1 MNPEE
6 TNPMANTGTA
16 GTTGGGMAGSPMD
29 FTTSNDG
36 AKLSMADSLASAED
50 NLTSAGMAA
59 KTIGSDAIGLDQIGA
74 SDPTATMARPDE
86 PLTPAA
92 PVPGSLGSAM
102 SGPAIGTAM
111 PSAGTTGPMGM
122 SSTGVAPTG
131 SSQAGTMSTGTEA
144 NGTSSMGGAS
154 GFTTAP
160 ATSTSS
166 MAMNA
171 GMGALTAVPMGSGM
185 TGSASQAPYNPF
197 AVQEPA
203 PVQPK
208 VDMAAATKAKKK
220 PNTVMII
227 MIGLIAVLAVAVVV
241 LAVLWQQAVNNPKI
255 KYVTQQPAE
264 EQPVAEYVT
273 LVCSKT
279 MGAEE
284 VGGEGMVGLT
294 SVTETD
300 RMNYVAGTLSSV
312 AVTQNYLFADAMA
325 AQGMAPMFDQIVAGM
340 PGTANYV
347 VNDMA
352 VDFSVE
358 LSGDQL
364 SGWTLN
370 QGQTA
375 EGVSLISLGA
385 DEAKANL
392 EGQGYTCS
400 EE

>member
-6 TNPMANTGTA
+6 TNPMANTGAA
-16 GTTGGGMAGSPMD
+16 GTTSGGMAGSPMD

-102 SGPAIGTAM
+102 SGPAIGTTM
-111 PSAGTTGPMGM
+111 PSAGATSPMGA
-122 SSTGVAPTG
+122 SSTGASP
-131 SSQAGTMSTGTEA
+131 AGTMSTGAEA
-144 NGTSSMGGAS
+144 SSTSSMGGAS

-166 MAMNA
+166 TAMNA
-171 GMGALTAVPMGSGM
+171 GMGASTAVPMGSGM

-197 AVQEPA
+197 AIQEPA

-208 VDMAAATKAKKK
+208 VDMAAATKSKKK

-255 KYVTQQPAE
+255 KYVTQQPAG
-264 EQPVAEYVT
+264 EQPVAEDVT
-273 LVCSKT
+273 LVCSRT

-284 VGGEGMVGLT
+284 VGAEGMVGLT
-294 SVTETD
+294 SVTETN
-300 RMNYVAGTLSSV
+300 RMNYVADTLSSV
-312 AVTQNYLFADAMA
+312 AMMQSYLFADAMA
-325 AQGMAPMFDQIVAGM
+325 AQGMTPMFDQIAAGM
-340 PGTANYV
+340 PGTVNYM
-347 VNDMA
+347 VNDMT
-352 VDFSVE
+352 VDLSIE

-364 SGWTLN
+364 SGWVSSILN
-370 QGQTA
+370 QEQTT
-375 EGVSLISLGA
+375 GDVSVISLGEE
-385 DEAKANL
+385 EAKANL

>member
-6 TNPMANTGTA
+6 TNPMANTGAA
-16 GTTGGGMAGSPMD
+16 GTTSGGMAGSLMD

-36 AKLSMADSLASAED
+36 TKLSMADSLASAED

-102 SGPAIGTAM
+102 SGPAIGTTM
-111 PSAGTTGPMGM
+111 PSAGTTSPMGA
-122 SSTGVAPTG
+122 SSTGVASAGT
-131 SSQAGTMSTGTEA
+131 SSAGTMSTGAEA
-144 NGTSSMGGAS
+144 SSTSSMGGAS

-160 ATSTSS
+160 ATGTSS
-166 MAMNA
+166 TAMNA
-171 GMGALTAVPMGSGM
+171 GMGASTAVPMGSGM

-197 AVQEPA
+197 AIQEPA

-208 VDMAAATKAKKK
+208 VDMAAATKSKKK

-264 EQPVAEYVT
+264 EQPVAEDVT

-300 RMNYVAGTLSSV
+300 RMSYVAGTLSNV

-364 SGWTLN
+364 SGWALN
-370 QGQTA
+370 QGQTT
-375 EGVSLISLGA
+375 EGESLINLGA
-385 DEAKANL
+385 EEAKANL